1 MVTIYFLKEQLSI
14 LLSWQKQNKYFHVSL
29 SEQVQSIN
37 NSNHPLRYKLSH
49 FKIYSNS
56 VSLSVVSYKSLL
68 YADWYER
75 EIRYH
80 KKITTKKQE
89 TEYTNIITKQ
99 YILYWKDR

>member
-1 MVTIYFLKEQLSI
+1 MYKNLKQIFFIMITIYFLKEQLSI

-80 KKITTKKQE
+80 KTKKQQKSK
-89 TEYTNIITKQ
+89 KQ
-99 YILYWKDR
+99 NTQI